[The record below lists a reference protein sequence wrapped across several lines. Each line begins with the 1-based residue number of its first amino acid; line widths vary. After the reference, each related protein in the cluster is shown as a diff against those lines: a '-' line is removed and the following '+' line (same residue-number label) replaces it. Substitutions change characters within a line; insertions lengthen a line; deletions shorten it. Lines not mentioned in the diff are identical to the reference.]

1 LDIELRHRAS
11 ITDRSR
17 GHAKRFARSSRTL
30 FCCAAALAITSP
42 ALAQTPSP
50 EDVASARALGTEGV
64 KLADAGN
71 CASAIPKLEAAE
83 KLYHAPTTLE
93 RLGECQVN
101 LGRLVAGTESLN
113 RVVRETLAPNA
124 PTAFVSAQQRAA
136 QLLAT
141 AQPRIGKLR
150 IHVDVAPIDKVTVT
164 VDGANVP
171 SALLDSARP
180 TDPGPHEVS
189 ASAPGYKTAT
199 ASVQLAAGAE
209 SPVPL
214 SLEPDP
220 NAVAPSGASSAS
232 TAQPPPLG
240 DGQSVGVVPPPG
252 QGSTA
257 PNRIPAIVAF
267 GIGGA
272 GVVVGSIFGIMAL
285 GTKSSL
291 DNACPDKK
299 MCPPSSQSDIDALS
313 TRATLSSIGFG
324 VGIVGVAVGTVLLVT
339 ARGGEARP
347 APAAQSSPRVRVSP
361 WLGVG
366 TAGVGGTFE

>member
-1 LDIELRHRAS
+1 MDIELGRRVPS
-11 ITDRSR
+11 TVRSR
-17 GHAKRFARSSRTL
+17 GHAERFARTSRAL
-30 FCCAAALAITSP
+30 FCCAAALAVPSP

-64 KLADAGN
+64 KLADSGN
-71 CASAIPKLEAAE
+71 CASAVSKLEAAE

-113 RVVRETLAPNA
+113 RVVRETLPPNA
-124 PTAFVSAQQRAA
+124 PSAFITAQQRAT

-150 IHVDVAPIDKVTVT
+150 IHVDGAPIDKVTVT

-171 SALLDSARP
+171 SALFDAARP
-180 TDPGPHEVS
+180 TDPGPHEVI

-199 ASVQLAAGAE
+199 ASVQLAAGTE
-209 SPVPL
+209 SAVPL

-220 NAVAPSGASSAS
+220 NAVAPPGASSGS
-232 TAQPPPLG
+232 TAQEQPLG
-240 DGQSVGVVPPPG
+240 AGQSVGAVPAAG
-252 QGSTA
+252 SGSTA

-291 DNACPDKK
+291 DDACPDKK
-299 MCPPSSQSDIDALS
+299 MCPPSSQPDIDALS
-313 TRATLSSIGFG
+313 TRATLSNVGFG
-324 VGIVGVAVGTVLLVT
+324 VGIVGIAVGTVLLVT
-339 ARGGEARP
+339 ARGGETRP
-347 APAAQSSPRVRVSP
+347 AAASIRVSP
-361 WLGVG
+361 WLGLG